1 MIGGSHFRLPWAA
14 RDPLRR
20 EEKMAARSPL
30 LNHPHNCSQ
39 KGRSTKACPQRTD
52 DILGLGGLFEPSH
65 QPRKNTGRR
74 RDGRGDA
81 VARRLAG
88 VVLINDHSDDRHK
101 SDDQG
106 AEGAERASHWAMIA
120 FTLRRVACF
129 QPTRRPLLHR
139 WPRTALRPSAAGLD
153 A

>member
-1 MIGGSHFRLPWAA
+1 MWDGLWDSSSEILKYLDRLCNSAMIGGSHFRLPWAA

-81 VARRLAG
+81 VARRLA
-88 VVLINDHSDDRHK
+88 
-101 SDDQG
+101 
-106 AEGAERASHWAMIA
+106 E
-120 FTLRRVACF
+120 
-129 QPTRRPLLHR
+129 
-139 WPRTALRPSAAGLD
+139 
-153 A
+153 